1 MQVDTTLTM
10 GILIRGTTLDTTLDM
25 SSLGMCTLDMGTN
38 TMDTGHLMDI
48 TSTMDT
54 GRLMD
59 TTSTMD
65 IGHLMDTIDTMN
77 TTNTV

>member
-38 TMDTGHLMDI
+38 TMDTGHI
-48 TSTMDT
+48 
-54 GRLMD
+54 MD